1 MKSTSSNNGLTLSGN
16 WKMIERNRK
25 NIPNEYSHIEASPI
39 CLRRLAAIVVLSMK
53 YIESLLKNVHSL
65 ANAFLVEGLLAVGA
79 SIGIYLVAVLFRA
92 GW

>member
-1 MKSTSSNNGLTLSGN
+1 MKSTSSNKGLTLSGN
-16 WKMIERNRK
+16 WKMIERNEK

-53 YIESLLKNVHSL
+53 YIESLIKNVHSF